1 MNIKNTTPGC
11 RWIAAVNGRGQRR
24 SADTMGLFAV
34 NNAFA
39 ESRPFTTLPDEV
51 VHVAITRNMPA

>member
-11 RWIAAVNGRGQRR
+11 RWISATNRHGQRR
-24 SADTMGLFAV
+24 SANTLGLIAV

-39 ESRPFTTLPDEV
+39 ECRPFTTLADGV
-51 VHVAITRNMPA
+51 VLVNITRNMPA